1 MSGFDWNGNGSWNDF
16 GDQTVISQQLTPQ
29 MLANGITLNRT
40 VPPGAVPGDTYARFR
55 LSTASSLAPTGEAD
69 AGEVEDYRVAI
80 VANPWQNPVNRFD
93 VSGEGVVSPLDV
105 LLILNYINDP
115 RNDLTQRLPAVKPSE
130 QPFLDVNGS
139 GFVEQNGQDALAVI
153 NFLNAQARSFG
164 AEGEGS
170 ATALLRSV
178 SAANHL
184 DDILAD
190 DEGWLDILSDVDQAR
205 HGMDARD
212 AIFARI

>member
-1 MSGFDWNGNGSWNDF
+1 
-16 GDQTVISQQLTPQ
+16 
-29 MLANGITLNRT
+29 LNRT

-55 LSTASSLAPTGEAD
+55 LSTAGSLAPTGETD
-69 AGEVEDYRVAI
+69 AGEVEDYQVAI

-105 LLILNYINDP
+105 LLVINWINDP
-115 RNDLTQRLPAVKPSE
+115 ENDLTQRLPAVKPAD
-130 QPFLDVNGS
+130 QPFVDVNGS
-139 GFVEQNGQDALAVI
+139 GFVEQNGLDALAVV
-153 NFLNAQARSFG
+153 NYLNAQARSFG

-170 ATALLRSV
+170 ATEMTLRPR
-178 SAANHL
+178 SAATNHL

-205 HGMDARD
+205 QGMDVRD
-212 AIFARI
+212 AIFATI